1 MKRLLQIFITTAV
14 SAAFLLGMTGCENL
28 PGQPKTQGAVI
39 GGVGGAAAG
48 AAIGG
53 GKHQVL
59 GALLGGALG
68 AGAGYVI
75 GANKDRIANRDTS
88 GAVQATQ
95 TAQSRPAT
103 AEDARAATTAD
114 LNHDGFVTLDEVV
127 AMRDAGFSDQQM
139 LDRMRATGQVFEL
152 TQEQQQFLASRG
164 VSQNVIN
171 QMQELNRDTR
181 NQMMNEPANG
191 VISSPPPSTA
201 PPSPRY

>member
-1 MKRLLQIFITTAV
+1 MKQFSRILTTV
-14 SAAFLLGMTGCENL
+14 VTMAFLLSLTGCENL

-75 GANKDRIANRDTS
+75 GANKDRIVNRDSS
-88 GAVQATQ
+88 GAEQATQ
-95 TAQSRPAT
+95 QAQSRPAS
-103 AEDARAATTAD
+103 AEEARMATTAD
-114 LNHDGFVTLDEVV
+114 LNHDGFVTLDEVA
-127 AMRDAGFSDQQM
+127 AMREAGFSDQQM

-152 TQEQQQFLASRG
+152 TQEQQQYLAGRG
-164 VSQNVIN
+164 VSQRVIGD
-171 QMQELNRDTR
+171 MQELNRDTR
-181 NQMMNEPANG
+181 NQLMNQPADN
-191 VISSPPPSTA
+191 VISSPAPST
-201 PPSPRY
+201 PR